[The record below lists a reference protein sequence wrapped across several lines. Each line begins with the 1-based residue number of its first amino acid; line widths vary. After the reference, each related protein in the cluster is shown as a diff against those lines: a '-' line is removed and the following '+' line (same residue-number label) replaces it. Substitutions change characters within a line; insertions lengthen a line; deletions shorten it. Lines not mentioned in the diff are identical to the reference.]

1 MIHNW
6 KADDLEIIDS
16 EHHNDQISS
25 CEIKPSQTPNP

>member
-16 EHHNDQISS
+16 EHHNDPTSS
-25 CEIKPSQTPNP
+25 FENIPSQTSKL